1 MKRTSFI
8 RLRAAL
14 CALLLL
20 AFATAC
26 GVKGSPKP
34 DFSRDA
40 FAFGQL
46 SAVLSVDGA
55 VTISGDLTGAFQNAE
70 FFVLQMQPVDG
81 ELCAGCPFLP
91 QDQYRFDARDAWESE
106 NGSQFSV
113 VYRPLFPAGLY
124 RWRIVGHNVY
134 SGIAPVV
141 SDVAVVGTEHA
152 LLEQGIP
159 VKGR

>member
-1 MKRTSFI
+1 MKKASFI
-8 RLRAAL
+8 QLSVAL
-14 CALLLL
+14 CTLILL
-20 AFATAC
+20 AFSSAC
-26 GVKGSPKP
+26 GVKGAPKP

-46 SAVLSVDGA
+46 SAILSVDGA
-55 VTISGDLTGAFQNAE
+55 VTVSGDLTGAFQNAE

-106 NGSQFSV
+106 NGSRFSV
-113 VYRPLFPAGLY
+113 VYRPLFPASLY
-124 RWRIVGHNVY
+124 RWRIVGYNVY
-134 SGIAPVV
+134 SGIPAVV
-141 SDVAVVGTEHA
+141 SDVAVVGTESA
-152 LLEQGIP
+152 FLEQGLP